1 MRERGSALLTA
12 VVAVM
17 VLLLISGAFFSTII
31 YQSKLETSEEKA
43 LKAYYMAE
51 AGINYEI
58 AAVLNSRIAPS
69 PPSLPQ
75 NTTVLVPS
83 PFGATY
89 GGQFNAQWLDDGN
102 TYTFTV
108 TSDGSY
114 QGITRTLKEQYKY
127 PSPPL

>member
-31 YQSKLETSEEKA
+31 FQSKLESSEEKA
-43 LKAYYMAE
+43 IRAYYLAE

-58 AAVLNSRIAPS
+58 ASVLNDQA
-69 PPSLPQ
+69 LAQ
-75 NTTVLVPS
+75 NTFVVVSS
-83 PFGATY
+83 PFGPEY
-89 GGQFNAQWLDDGN
+89 GGQFTTKWVDDAN

-108 TSDGSY
+108 TSNGTY
-114 QGITRTLKEQYKY
+114 LGITRTLKEQYKY
-127 PSPPL
+127 PTPPLEE

>member
-1 MRERGSALLTA
+1 MRERGSALLMS

-43 LKAYYMAE
+43 LKAYYLAE
-51 AGINYEI
+51 AGVNYEI

-69 PPSLPQ
+69 PPLLPQ
-75 NTTVLVPS
+75 YTPVLVPS
-83 PFGATY
+83 PFGTTY
-89 GGQFNAQWLDDGN
+89 GGQFSVQWVDDAN

-108 TSDGSY
+108 TSDGTY

-127 PSPPL
+127 PQAP

>member
-1 MRERGSALLTA
+1 MRERGSAMLTA

-31 YQSKLETSEEKA
+31 FQSKLETSEEKA
-43 LKAYYMAE
+43 IRAYYLAE

-58 AAVLNSRIAPS
+58 AVVLNNWALP
-69 PPSLPQ
+69 LPQ
-75 NTTVLVPS
+75 NTPVLVSS
-83 PFGATY
+83 PFGAAY
-89 GGQFNAQWLDDGN
+89 GGQFTTKWVDDGN

-127 PSPPL
+127 PPPPL